1 MKIAIIPGTFF
12 PHPGGAQVQIH
23 NLANKLI
30 ENKIDVKCYVFEKSN
45 LNNNKYQINHLNK
58 IILNFVFIMKYYF
71 NLKLYFILNLY
82 LKSLIKKNQ
91 FDLWHF
97 NFINYKSLIL
107 IDCLKKLN
115 QKVLVT
121 FQGVDIQINKSINYG
136 YRLDIKYEKYLNE
149 IINNIDYFTSLSQT
163 IKKDLINLKVS
174 NNKIE
179 LIPNAVDLN
188 KFNIIKKTKNDDS
201 LNLITVARYAK
212 EKKGFDLLPKVA
224 KVLLDNK
231 ISFNWKII
239 GKNVSKLKNN
249 ELIKNNISYFSFFED
264 IIDFKDIY
272 LPSNELVEKYL
283 DSHLYINLSRIESFG
298 ITFVEALASG
308 IPVITFD
315 TKGVN
320 EIIINEYN
328 GVIIEKEK
336 FENFC
341 EKIVYFSKNKNL
353 LNKFNEG
360 IYKSKKKYD
369 LNLVTNQFINVYNKL
384 IN

>member
-30 ENKIDVKCYVFEKSN
+30 ENRIDVICYVFEKTN

-58 IILNFVFIMKYYF
+58 IILNFVFILKYYF

-82 LKSLIKKNQ
+82 LKCLIKRNK

-107 IDCLKKLN
+107 IDCLKNLN

-136 YRLDIKYEKYLNE
+136 YRLDVKYEEYLNE
-149 IINNIDYFTSLSQT
+149 IINKIDYFTSLSQT

-188 KFNIIKKTKNDDS
+188 KFDLIKKTKNDDT
-201 LNLITVARYAK
+201 LNLITVARYAE

-224 KVLLDNK
+224 KFLLDNK
-231 ISFNWKII
+231 INFNWKII

-249 ELIKNNISYFSFFED
+249 ELIKNNKSYFSFFED
-264 IIDFKDIY
+264 IINFKDIY

-308 IPVITFD
+308 IPVISFN

-320 EIIINEYN
+320 EIVINEYN
-328 GVIIEKEK
+328 GIIIEKEN

-353 LNKFNEG
+353 LKKFNEG
-360 IYKSKKKYD
+360 INKSKKKYD
-369 LNLVTNQFINVYNKL
+369 LNLVTNQFINMYNKL

>member
-30 ENKIDVKCYVFEKSN
+30 ENRIDVICYVFEKTN

-58 IILNFVFIMKYYF
+58 IILNFVFILKYYF

-82 LKSLIKKNQ
+82 LKCLIKRNK

-107 IDCLKKLN
+107 IDCLKNLN

-136 YRLDIKYEKYLNE
+136 YRLDVKYEEYLNE
-149 IINNIDYFTSLSQT
+149 IINKIDYFTSLSQT

-188 KFNIIKKTKNDDS
+188 KFDLIKK
-201 LNLITVARYAK
+201 
-212 EKKGFDLLPKVA
+212 GC
-224 KVLLDNK
+224 
-231 ISFNWKII
+231 
-239 GKNVSKLKNN
+239 
-249 ELIKNNISYFSFFED
+249 IK
-264 IIDFKDIY
+264 
-272 LPSNELVEKYL
+272 
-283 DSHLYINLSRIESFG
+283 H
-298 ITFVEALASG
+298 
-308 IPVITFD
+308 
-315 TKGVN
+315 
-320 EIIINEYN
+320 
-328 GVIIEKEK
+328 
-336 FENFC
+336 
-341 EKIVYFSKNKNL
+341 
-353 LNKFNEG
+353 
-360 IYKSKKKYD
+360 
-369 LNLVTNQFINVYNKL
+369 
-384 IN
+384 